1 VSDAELRRALDLVNL
16 THEVVRRPI
25 GTLSGGQF
33 QRLLLAFAFLGR
45 PRVLLFDEP
54 TAGIDEPGEEQL
66 YERIHRLKQQEGFTL
81 LLISHE
87 LSLVYRYATRVL
99 CLGRDG
105 SCIGPPTEVLTP
117 DRLAVLYGTPMKYH
131 VHA

>member
-1 VSDAELRRALDLVNL
+1 VSL
-16 THEVVRRPI
+16 TSDVVRRPI

-45 PRVLLFDEP
+45 PGVLLFDEP
-54 TAGIDEPGEEQL
+54 TAGIDEPGQERL
-66 YERIHRLKQQEGFTL
+66 YERIHRLQEQERFTL

-99 CLGRDG
+99 CLGHGGR
-105 SCIGPPTEVLTP
+105 SFLGPPTEVLTP
-117 DRLAVLYGTPMKYH
+117 QRLESLYGAPMKYH
-131 VHA
+131 VHP